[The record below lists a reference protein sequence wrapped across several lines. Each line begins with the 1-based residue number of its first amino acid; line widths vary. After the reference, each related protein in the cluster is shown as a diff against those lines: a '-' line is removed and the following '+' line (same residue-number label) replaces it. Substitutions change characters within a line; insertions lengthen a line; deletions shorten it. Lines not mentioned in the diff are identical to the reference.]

1 LDGVGALSNFDLRRS
16 LNALWLPG
24 AALLMLFAIWL
35 TQADTAELVGAYH
48 WAPPRIAA
56 LVMVVAMVFGQARLT
71 LISATLIVLWSGLH
85 GDQSADP
92 EVIQALRISAGI
104 LLPLNIAVFAVLPE
118 RGLFNVHGAW
128 RAFVVAA
135 QTILVW
141 RLAGQDLPALI
152 ALNQTV
158 SVLLPLGFTL
168 AIGFAAGLLAAV
180 LRAGPTESAF
190 VALLIALTPE
200 LAGVVLPGVWLVASI
215 ALGAGLIQHAWELAF
230 RDALTGLPDRRAL
243 EMRLRALGSRF
254 SIGMVDVDHF
264 KAFNDTHG
272 HEVGDQVLRMVASRL
287 RRVGA
292 GGKTYR
298 YGGEEFCIVF
308 NRDDKSVRVALDVLR
323 EDIQEYG
330 FNPRASARPPKDRK
344 GKKKRKDSSGD
355 TLKVTVSIGWACRS
369 EDRSHP
375 LAVVDAADQALYQAK
390 KRGRNRV
397 SFAR

>member
-1 LDGVGALSNFDLRRS
+1 
-16 LNALWLPG
+16 LWLPG
-24 AALLMLFAIWL
+24 AALLMLFTVWL
-35 TQADTAELVGAYH
+35 MQASTTELVGAYN

-71 LISATLIVLWSGLH
+71 LISAALIALWSGLH
-85 GDQSADP
+85 SDASTDP
-92 EVIQALRISAGI
+92 EILEAYRAAAGI
-104 LLPLNIAVFAVLPE
+104 LLPLNIAVFAILPE

-135 QTILVW
+135 QTVLVW
-141 RLAGQDLPALI
+141 RLASQDLPALV
-152 ALNQTV
+152 ALNQTLGT
-158 SVLLPLGFTL
+158 LLPLGFTL
-168 AIGFAAGLLAAV
+168 TLGFAAGLLAAV
-180 LRAGPTESAF
+180 LRAGPTEGAF

-200 LAGVVLPGVWLVASI
+200 LAGITLPGVWLVASI

-254 SIGMVDVDHF
+254 SIAMVDVDHF

-272 HEVGDQVLRMVASRL
+272 HDVGDQVLRMVASRL

-308 NRDDKSVRVALDVLR
+308 NRDDKVVGVTLDELR
-323 EDIQEYG
+323 EDIQNYG
-330 FNPRASARPPKDRK
+330 FNPRATARPAKDRK
-344 GKKKRKDSSGD
+344 GKKKRSESGGE
-355 TLKVTVSIGWACRS
+355 TLNVTVSIGWATRTQ
-369 EDRSHP
+369 DRSHP
-375 LAVVDAADQALYQAK
+375 LAVVDAADKALYQAK
-390 KRGRNRV
+390 KKGRNRV
-397 SFAR
+397 SQSR